1 MSDQTI
7 IEDKINISVLRRMAL
22 VALVLMLIGVTM
34 LTAGIVLAFGVPA
47 GLISLGAVLLIGG
60 IVLGTTS

>member
-7 IEDKINISVLRRMAL
+7 IEDKIKISVLRRMAL